1 MFKNVPDSLFVL
13 TWWFHHSELTTGD
26 IPTMTESGTT
36 EVLEGSYLCICSRMS
51 IPLVNSFASTPKRN
65 WNLNAGGK
73 PSSLHQ

>member
-1 MFKNVPDSLFVL
+1 MCQTPSLFSHGDG
-13 TWWFHHSELTTGD
+13 FHHSELTTGD

-36 EVLEGSYLCICSRMS
+36 EVLEGSYLCMCSRMS